1 MAIID
6 KPTDYFDTLLYS
18 GTGSSNAITGLDF
31 QPDWVSIKKRSAA
44 GSGNVYDSV
53 RGALKHIS
61 TNLTAAEETESSGAG
76 LTAFGSNGFTVGTEP
91 TGNGSVNQSSQTYV
105 GWCWK
110 AGTSVSGTT
119 TGAGTAKT
127 YTGSVNT
134 TSGFSIIKYT
144 GNGTSGHTIPHNLT
158 QKPAMIIV
166 KKLTGDNWTVYHD
179 KISSDPASDYI
190 FLNSTA
196 VAADYVGYWN
206 DTEPTS
212 SVFTVGNDGGTNA
225 NNVSLIAYCFAEKQ
239 GYSKFSSYVG
249 NGSSSSGPFIFTGF
263 KPAFLMIKATDAVKS
278 WMLLDNKRNPSGL
291 SGANTVDY
299 RLRADT
305 SEATSDNADGM
316 DFLSNGFKPLNTDTS
331 TNQSGTNYIYMAF
344 AENPFVTSTGVPA
357 TAR

>member
-1 MAIID
+1 MAYTDID
-6 KPTDYFDTLLYS
+6 DPTAYFQSNLHTGNS
-18 GTGSSNAITGLDF
+18 GTNAITFSGNSDL
-31 QPDWVSIKKRSAA
+31 QPDWIWIKERGAT
-44 GSGNVYDSV
+44 GFHVLTDTV
-53 RGALKHIS
+53 RGITKQIYS
-61 TNLTAAEETESSGAG
+61 NDTQTENTNSSSVTAI
-76 LTAFGSNGFTVGTEP
+76 GSNGFTL
-91 TGNGSVNQSSQTYV
+91 GNRADVNNNSDTYV
-105 GWCWK
+105 SWNWK
-110 AGTSVSGTT
+110 AGTSVSGDT
-119 TGAGTAKT
+119 TGSGTAKT

-134 TSGFSIIKYT
+134 DAGFSIIKYT

-166 KKLTGDNWTVYHD
+166 KKLTGDNWTVYHH
-179 KISSDPASDYI
+179 KIASDPATDYI
-190 FLNSTA
+190 FFNSTA
-196 VAADYVGYWN
+196 AASDYAGYWN

-212 SVFTVGNDGGTNA
+212 SVFTVGNDGGSNA
-225 NNVSLIAYCFAEKQ
+225 NDVSLIAYCFAEKQ